1 MKSASRSI
9 TQLLNACPLA
19 PVFGAVCTGIIIN
32 GWLHLP
38 IIGVALPALLALACY
53 WRGSILRSR
62 LSTISKGT
70 SWFWCSISLMFI
82 AIGMLAG
89 TTRGPSAID
98 IDGEVFPPV
107 AHGTVIKVTHGRY
120 TDNLLINIT
129 SLQQP
134 SSGIVRATPGL
145 LARVYVRASEARAY
159 DIVEFTHNLKA
170 VSRRPSNR
178 YNQDDWLRKM
188 GIVAVDNVASENM
201 KIVGREHGLR
211 VWCNDMREAL
221 LDQVD
226 STPLD
231 GDTKEFL
238 AALIFADTEN
248 LDPDVRRNFSEAGLS
263 HILALSGMHLAVV
276 ASLIWLLLWPIRAF
290 VGYKVLNLFVVLAV
304 WIFVLIVGMPV
315 SAVRA
320 AIMFSIL
327 MLSQVL
333 ERRYSS
339 FNALCLAG
347 LIIVLFSPHA
357 LFEPA
362 FQLSWVCV
370 AIFILYSVRI
380 QQHSVDL
387 LRKFPVSHYISGTIM
402 ATLIAVL
409 GSWPIVAYYF
419 HSFQPLFLVSNFPV
433 VILLP
438 AYIVAAIIYLSAYSM
453 GIHLVW
459 IAWILDKSYGWLS
472 GNLLPA
478 LSDSALILW
487 VGATTPI
494 LWLAALFVGALALRT
509 RSKWMCTGA
518 GALAVMSV
526 ITIFIFPSG
535 RPADALWVGSRS
547 DVFEIVGYKDGR
559 EQRQELSLARNHS
572 FIIDGRDWIVLSTP
586 GRKELEC
593 FKGDTCE
600 YLVIANQCTASAQ
613 DIVAKFHPKVV
624 VIHPSVFSNRHGDL
638 HTMLRLEG
646 VAVHN
651 LQEDGPLYLPR

>member
-1 MKSASRSI
+1 MKSASKSI

-19 PVFGAVCTGIIIN
+19 PVFGAVCTGIIID

-38 IIGVALPALLALACY
+38 TIVVALPALLALACY
-53 WRGSILRSR
+53 WRGSMLRSR
-62 LSTISKGT
+62 LATLSKGT
-70 SWFWCSISLMFI
+70 SWFWSSISLMFI
-82 AIGMLAG
+82 AIGMLSGA
-89 TTRGPSAID
+89 TRGPSTID
-98 IDGEVFPPV
+98 IDGEVLPPV
-107 AHGTVIKVTHGRY
+107 AHGTVVKVTHGRH
-120 TDNLLINIT
+120 TDNLLINVT

-145 LARVYVRASEARAY
+145 LAGVHVQASEARSY
-159 DIVEFTHNLKA
+159 DVVEFTHNLRA
-170 VSRRPSNR
+170 VSRRPSDR
-178 YNQDDWLRKM
+178 YNQDDWLSKM
-188 GIVAVDNVASENM
+188 GVVAVDNVTYENM

-211 VWCNDMREAL
+211 VWSNDMREKL

-226 STPLD
+226 RTPLD
-231 GDTKEFL
+231 GATKEFL

-248 LDPDVRRNFSEAGLS
+248 FDPDVRRNFSAAGLS

-290 VGYKVLNLFVVLAV
+290 VGYKLHNLFVVLAV
-304 WIFVLIVGMPV
+304 WMFVLIVGMPV

-347 LIIVLFSPHA
+347 LIIVLFTPHA

-387 LRKFPVSHYISGTIM
+387 LRKFPVSHYLSGTIM

-409 GSWPIVAYYF
+409 GSWPIIAYYF

-438 AYIVAAIIYLSAYSM
+438 AYIVVAIIYLSAYSM
-453 GIHLVW
+453 GIHLGW
-459 IAWILDKSYGWLS
+459 IAWLLDKSYGWLS
-472 GNLLPA
+472 GNFLPA
-478 LSDSALILW
+478 LSDSALTLW
-487 VGATTPI
+487 VGVATPI
-494 LWLAALFVGALALRT
+494 LWLAALFVGALAMRT
-509 RSKWMCTGA
+509 RSKWMCSGA

-526 ITIFIFPSG
+526 ITIFVFPSG
-535 RPADALWVGSRS
+535 RPADALWIGSRS

-559 EQRQELSLARNHS
+559 EQRQELSLAHNHS

-586 GRKELEC
+586 GRKELES
-593 FKGDTCE
+593 FKADTCE
-600 YLVIANQCTASAQ
+600 YLVIANQCTASAR

-638 HTMLRLEG
+638 RTMLRLEG
-646 VAVHN
+646 MAVHN